1 MNPRLQIRSR
11 GHAIRNVAVIGTA
24 AVAGLALGASGVS
37 LALWNDGVTFD
48 GEIASGYEFFAAG
61 HPGHTQPAVNGTAIV
76 TIGAS
81 EANTLVEDG
90 EIAIPLQTDSISQG
104 NKGLRY
110 EVIEPDWGSS
120 VFGAAD
126 VTIFPVDSAEQCTV
140 AAPQPTGELTSTP
153 VAAGYSTTET
163 PVTEFWCLVAVLDD
177 LPGQGDYRNTA
188 EVTAEDGSG
197 AEVSDEDS
205 WNAGVLS
212 PLDPDDE
219 PDHGIQFRYDTFR
232 PGEVTP

>member
-1 MNPRLQIRSR
+1 MTPRLQIRSR
-11 GHAIRNVAVIGTA
+11 GRAVRNAAVIGTA
-24 AVAGLALGASGVS
+24 ALAGLALGAGGVS

-61 HPGHTQPAVNGTAIV
+61 RPGHTQPAENGTAVV
-76 TIGAS
+76 TIGTS
-81 EANTLVEDG
+81 EANALVDDG

-126 VTIFPVDSAEQCTV
+126 VAVFPVDSAEQCTAG
-140 AAPQPTGELTSTP
+140 AAQPTGDLTSTP
-153 VAAGYSTTET
+153 ISADYSTTET
-163 PVTEFWCLVAVLDD
+163 PVTEFWCLVAVLDG
-177 LPGQGDYRNTA
+177 LPGEGDYLNTA
-188 EVTAEDGSG
+188 EVTAEDASG

-219 PDHGIQFRYDTFR
+219 PDHEIEFRYDTFR